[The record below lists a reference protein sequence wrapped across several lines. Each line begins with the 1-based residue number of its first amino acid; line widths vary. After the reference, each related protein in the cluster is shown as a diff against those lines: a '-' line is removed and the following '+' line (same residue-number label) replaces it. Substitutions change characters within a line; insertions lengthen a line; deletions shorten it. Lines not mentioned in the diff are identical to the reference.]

1 MRNIL
6 KEKKIKPD
14 IVEAAISSHVGD
26 NYLVLY
32 KKSIVMN
39 KNFNKDIGKNAIYS
53 FKRVSSILDHE
64 SKKLTKELTGRPD
77 AVLFR
82 KDEEKFLFEKLNEI
96 RKSFTVK
103 EDRKDYEELLA
114 KLAAIKESTDNFFD
128 NVVVNDENQ
137 DIKNNRLE
145 LMFMFCKTFNAYID
159 FSKLDGV

>member
-1 MRNIL
+1 MNYQNL
-6 KEKKIKPD
+6 FFIK
-14 IVEAAISSHVGD
+14 GD
-26 NYLVLY
+26 
-32 KKSIVMN
+32 
-39 KNFNKDIGKNAIYS
+39 AIYS
-53 FKRVSSILDHE
+53 FKRASNILDHE
-64 SKKLTKELTGRPD
+64 SKKSTKKLTGRPD

-103 EDRKDYEELLA
+103 EDRKNYEELLT
-114 KLAAIKESTDNFFD
+114 KLADIKESTDSFFD

-145 LMFMFCKTFNAYID
+145 LMSMFCKTFNAYID

>member
-1 MRNIL
+1 MF
-6 KEKKIKPD
+6 
-14 IVEAAISSHVGD
+14 GF
-26 NYLVLY
+26 
-32 KKSIVMN
+32 SIVSRRN
-39 KNFNKDIGKNAIYS
+39 PTPKIAPIAIW
-53 FKRVSSILDHE
+53 V
-64 SKKLTKELTGRPD
+64 ELTGRPD

-114 KLAAIKESTDNFFD
+114 QLAAVKESTDNFFD

-145 LMFMFCKTFNAYID
+145 LMSMFCKIFNTYID

>member
-1 MRNIL
+1 MTEKIL
-6 KEKKIKPD
+6 YFNETEKKISCDNLENFD
-14 IVEAAISSHVGD
+14 I
-26 NYLVLY
+26 
-32 KKSIVMN
+32 
-39 KNFNKDIGKNAIYS
+39 NKDIGKDAIYS
-53 FKRVSSILDHE
+53 FKRASSILDHE
-64 SKKLTKELTGRPD
+64 SKKQTKELTGRPD

-114 KLAAIKESTDNFFD
+114 KLAAMKESTDNFFD

-145 LMFMFCKTFNAYID
+145 LMSMFCKTFNAYIN

>member
-1 MRNIL
+1 
-6 KEKKIKPD
+6 
-14 IVEAAISSHVGD
+14 
-26 NYLVLY
+26 
-32 KKSIVMN
+32 MN
-39 KNFNKDIGKNAIYS
+39 KNFNKDIGKDAVYS
-53 FKRVSSILDHE
+53 FKRASSILSHE

-96 RKSFTVK
+96 RKCFTVK

-114 KLAAIKESTDNFFD
+114 KLADIKELTDNFFD
-128 NVVVNDENQ
+128 NVTVNDENN

-145 LMFMFCKTFNAYID
+145 LMLMFCKTFNAYID